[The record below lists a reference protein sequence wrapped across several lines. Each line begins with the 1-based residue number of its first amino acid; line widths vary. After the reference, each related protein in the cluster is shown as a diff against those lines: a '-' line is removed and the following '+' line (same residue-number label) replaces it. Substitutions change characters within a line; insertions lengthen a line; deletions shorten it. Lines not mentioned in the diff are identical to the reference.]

1 MVRNI
6 MSNQDVE
13 EILNRTVELIEGV
26 FAEYGVPH
34 VEPFFA
40 EEHVTM
46 LDDNTTVQYQDV
58 LNYNIVYRE
67 APKLNEKVHLLS
79 IAILINATSDKH
91 ANCRLEATTM
101 NTRDEKNNY
110 ICRWRYRCMLS
121 GEEAH
126 DFKKMIEEMLDDTV
140 YEEGGKLPHLLCI
153 SKLEDNGFTHKKY
166 FTPPLD
172 K

>member
-34 VEPFFA
+34 VEPVFA

-79 IAILINATSDKH
+79 IAIRINATSDKH
-91 ANCRLEATTM
+91 ANCRLDATTM

-121 GEEAH
+121 GEEAP

-153 SKLEDNGFTHKKY
+153 SKLEDNGFTQQKIFHSAH
-166 FTPPLD
+166 
-172 K
+172 